1 MLGVD
6 IVLLTEL
13 TRRIGNQVLPLGA
26 PWGADVVH
34 IGNIALPEGRVLA
47 AGVAVVVFAGLW
59 FLFARTRL
67 GIGMRAA
74 AADGPTASLM
84 GIRLSR
90 TGATGWALAGLLAAL
105 AGIFLTSFPAPGVSP
120 TVALSAFLAI
130 PAWVLGGFDSVPGA
144 VLGGLIIGLVTSLTV
159 GYESDLAFLGSGFG
173 EVVPYLVM
181 IIVLLVRPQGLL
193 AARRPSVSDL
203 PRRIGLA
210 VLLLGRARA
219 APGPRELLA
228 PTGAVRDGRRHR
240 CRRSD
245 PAGRRRRSAVPRAR
259 GVRGHRGLRL
269 RLGHVG
275 LHPDARR
282 RRPAPRGRA
291 RARRRGRGPRRLR
304 VLARREP
311 APWRLPRAGHPRPGV
326 PGAAPS
332 AQPRPVDGG
341 LHRALGGAV
350 HGRRLQLQQ
359 QEPRLPRH
367 RGRGVPGAAPA
378 LVPVPRPHAAGRLA
392 GRRNLR
398 TSRTGRAWAN
408 LRDSETAAAAM
419 GIAVARHKASA
430 FVVSSGY
437 AGLAGALLALA
448 YGRLSPT
455 FQPHTVG
462 RLPGHD
468 RAGRARLRG
477 RGRPRRAVRHGP
489 AAGAGAV
496 QQFAAVPGRAG
507 LRGTRPRD
515 AVPAAVRRGDHP
527 RPALPP
533 RRHRRSRPPSP

>member
-1 MLGVD
+1 MSYFLSQVLNGLSYGLVLSLIAAGFAIVFTSTGVLNFAHGSIVLVGAYLVAVTQPTIGFWPAVLVGIVGAAVVGVLVNALLVRHLADPNPGTAAILMLGVD

-193 AARRPSVSDL
+193 GSK
-203 PRRIGLA
+203 
-210 VLLLGRARA
+210 
-219 APGPRELLA
+219 E
-228 PTGAVRDGRRHR
+228 AVR
-240 CRRSD
+240 
-245 PAGRRRRSAVPRAR
+245 V
-259 GVRGHRGLRL
+259 
-269 RLGHVG
+269 
-275 LHPDARR
+275 
-282 RRPAPRGRA
+282 
-291 RARRRGRGPRRLR
+291 
-304 VLARREP
+304 
-311 APWRLPRAGHPRPGV
+311 
-326 PGAAPS
+326 
-332 AQPRPVDGG
+332 
-341 LHRALGGAV
+341 
-350 HGRRLQLQQ
+350 
-359 QEPRLPRH
+359 
-367 RGRGVPGAAPA
+367 
-378 LVPVPRPHAAGRLA
+378 
-392 GRRNLR
+392 
-398 TSRTGRAWAN
+398 
-408 LRDSETAAAAM
+408 
-419 GIAVARHKASA
+419 
-430 FVVSSGY
+430 
-437 AGLAGALLALA
+437 
-448 YGRLSPT
+448 
-455 FQPHTVG
+455 
-462 RLPGHD
+462 
-468 RAGRARLRG
+468 
-477 RGRPRRAVRHGP
+477 
-489 AAGAGAV
+489 
-496 QQFAAVPGRAG
+496 
-507 LRGTRPRD
+507 
-515 AVPAAVRRGDHP
+515 
-527 RPALPP
+527 
-533 RRHRRSRPPSP
+533 